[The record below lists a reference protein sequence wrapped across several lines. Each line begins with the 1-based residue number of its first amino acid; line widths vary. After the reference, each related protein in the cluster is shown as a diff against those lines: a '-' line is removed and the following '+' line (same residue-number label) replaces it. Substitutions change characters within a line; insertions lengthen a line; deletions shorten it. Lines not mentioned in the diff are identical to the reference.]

1 MQRVLV
7 LLRPLT
13 KERTGSCSDRWW
25 SQPSPCQPRQSLP
38 LLAPPQRSKQSLVP
52 QAALSRKQQRSA
64 LVPFLHQR
72 VRVALPQD
80 YATRTSLL
88 VVAGPTVILRMS
100 GVGNRAIQ
108 ILGLGTG
115 TGEALFLLLLQ
126 GGMARLRGQSACTLI
141 CMRPRRLGDIAT
153 VTVTMHIG
161 RLTLLFAL
169 PITDFSRT
177 RHVSKS
183 EPLYPP
189 TT

>member
-1 MQRVLV
+1 MQRVT
-7 LLRPLT
+7 LLILLHPLT
-13 KERTGSCSDRWW
+13 KEREGSCSDRWW
-25 SQPSPCQPRQSLP
+25 SQPSPWQASQRLP

-80 YATRTSLL
+80 YTTRVL

-108 ILGLGTG
+108 ILTG
-115 TGEALFLLLLQ
+115 TGETLLILLHTGRCLLQ

-141 CMRPRRLGDIAT
+141 RMRPRRLGDIAT
-153 VTVTMHIG
+153 VTVTVG
-161 RLTLLFAL
+161 GAL
-169 PITDFSRT
+169 
-177 RHVSKS
+177 
-183 EPLYPP
+183 
-189 TT
+189 